1 MDAIEL
7 LIKRVESLNAVVSRL
22 VSAIVDIQKK
32 MNELEHKSVN
42 LEDRNVIY
50 VDFKKKKN
58 IDEL

>member
-7 LIKRVESLNAVVSRL
+7 LIKRVESLNALVSRL

-32 MNELEHKSVN
+32 MDEMEHKSVN

>member
-7 LIKRVESLNAVVSRL
+7 LIKRVESLNALVSRL

-42 LEDRNVIY
+42 LEERNVIY

>member
-1 MDAIEL
+1 
-7 LIKRVESLNAVVSRL
+7 
-22 VSAIVDIQKK
+22 
-32 MNELEHKSVN
+32 MNEMEHKSVN

>member
-32 MNELEHKSVN
+32 MNEMEHKSVN

>member
-42 LEDRNVIY
+42 LEERNVIY

>member
-42 LEDRNVIY
+42 LEERNVIY

-58 IDEL
+58 ID

>member
-7 LIKRVESLNAVVSRL
+7 LIKKVEGLNAIVSRL

-32 MNELEHKSVN
+32 MDELEHKSVN
-42 LEDRNVIY
+42 LEERNVIY

>member
-1 MDAIEL
+1 MDVIEL

-42 LEDRNVIY
+42 LEERNVIY

-58 IDEL
+58 ID

>member
-1 MDAIEL
+1 MDTIEL

-42 LEDRNVIY
+42 LEERNVIY

>member
-1 MDAIEL
+1 MDVIEL

-32 MNELEHKSVN
+32 MDELEHKSVN
-42 LEDRNVIY
+42 LEERNVIY

>member
-7 LIKRVESLNAVVSRL
+7 LIKRVESLNALVSRL

-32 MNELEHKSVN
+32 MDEMEHKSVN
-42 LEDRNVIY
+42 LEERNVIY